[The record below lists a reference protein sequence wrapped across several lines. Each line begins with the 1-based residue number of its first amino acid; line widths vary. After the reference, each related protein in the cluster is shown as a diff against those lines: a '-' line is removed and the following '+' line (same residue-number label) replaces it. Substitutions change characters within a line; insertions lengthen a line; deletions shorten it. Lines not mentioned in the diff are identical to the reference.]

1 MFTLAEVSNFI
12 VHFEKC
18 IVKTFKQAKGSKI
31 AKGMT
36 DLGFCLEKKV
46 HRFISTYIQI
56 AAYGQLGRIQK
67 METPCQTTFNPDC
80 FNLH

>member
-1 MFTLAEVSNFI
+1 MFTLAEVSSFI
-12 VHFEKC
+12 VHSEKC

-46 HRFISTYIQI
+46 HTFIFTYIQI
-56 AAYGQLGRIQK
+56 AAYGRIGRIQK

-80 FNLH
+80 FNLQ